1 MKRIIAAALA
11 ILFTLSM
18 ECIPDEIGVPR
29 EHWKFMPGYRYDY
42 SGCRVGWSERQSGFI
57 VSGDQCNRISSQKM
71 TADAIK
77 SIEYVKR
84 NSSASDF
91 LEYYTLVNQ
100 AESHYTQIDA
110 NADAQKIW
118 LAGCS
123 DFKNGMNAGDFRE
136 WLKLGDTTKTYPRIK
151 KIAVTKLYMD
161 GWDTARGL
169 GGIISCGDLA
179 PYRASAYVSGVDI
192 RQLD

>member
-1 MKRIIAAALA
+1 MKRIITAALA
-11 ILFTLSM
+11 SLSLLSM
-18 ECIPDEIGVPR
+18 ECIADDIGVPR
-29 EHWKFMPGYRYDY
+29 EYWKFMPGYRYDY
-42 SGCRVGWSERQSGFI
+42 PRCRVSWSERQGGFI
-57 VSGDQCNRISSQKM
+57 VSGNQCNRISSQKM

-77 SIEYVKR
+77 AIEYVKR

-91 LEYYTLVNQ
+91 LEYYALVNQ
-100 AESHYTQIDA
+100 AESQYTQIDA
-110 NADAQKIW
+110 KADAQKIW

-123 DFKNGMNAGDFRE
+123 DLKNGMNAGDFRE
-136 WLKLGDTTKTYPRIK
+136 WLKLGDATKTYPRIK
-151 KIAVTKLYMD
+151 KLAVTKLYMD
-161 GWDTARGL
+161 GWNTARGL